1 MALSIAELAPQDEK
15 LQLLLEAIDSASRG
29 TLQVVLKAI
38 YQDDQSIRDRVSN
51 SLLITE
57 DQVRIPSKDD
67 EESDE
72 EGSEDEKDEDDEDD
86 EQSESEDENPRSERR
101 RSNQQAT
108 GSKRLRHRYA
118 YCENCDKGFDV
129 TKNTKP
135 AEDIIQTTS
144 PTADTCYPD
153 EEFFVDDNQ
162 YMNGDYDNG
171 EVLETYPEG
180 YIYECCDRRG
190 DEEPCTVDRHKEYVS
205 IKRQKIE
212 GSLLLAKL
220 GQMYSN

>member
-1 MALSIAELAPQDEK
+1 MLFK
-15 LQLLLEAIDSASRG
+15 
-29 TLQVVLKAI
+29 
-38 YQDDQSIRDRVSN
+38 
-51 SLLITE
+51 
-57 DQVRIPSKDD
+57 
-67 EESDE
+67 
-72 EGSEDEKDEDDEDD
+72 
-86 EQSESEDENPRSERR
+86 
-101 RSNQQAT
+101 
-108 GSKRLRHRYA
+108 
-118 YCENCDKGFDV
+118 
-129 TKNTKP
+129 
-135 AEDIIQTTS
+135 TTS

-180 YIYECCDRRG
+180 YIYECCNRRG

-205 IKRQKIE
+205 IKREKIE